1 MHTHNKPWR
10 TYSSKKTEDKNKET
24 DVKCKITF
32 RVICD
37 TVMIKYSPKL
47 KEICILQGN
56 RPSYLYVIIWH
67 EINFFLHGATTTNTT
82 WQLRNL
88 AIFNGSLLQWHI
100 SRTAKAPIFLQLYSL
115 KIN

>member
-47 KEICILQGN
+47 KENYILQGN

-67 EINFFLHGATTTNTT
+67 EISFFSPWSDNYKYHLATQELGNIQ
-82 WQLRNL
+82 WQFITV
-88 AIFNGSLLQWHI
+88 AYFKS
-100 SRTAKAPIFLQLYSL
+100 S
-115 KIN
+115 

>member
-10 TYSSKKTEDKNKET
+10 TYSSKKTEGKNKET

-37 TVMIKYSPKL
+37 IVVIKYSLKL
-47 KEICILQGN
+47 KENYILQGN

-67 EINFFLHGATTTNTT
+67 EINFFPWSHEYKDH
-82 WQLRNL
+82 L
-88 AIFNGSLLQWHI
+88 A
-100 SRTAKAPIFLQLYSL
+100 APKLGNIQR
-115 KIN
+115 